1 MLASA
6 IGLIVGASTRRI
18 LHLCCAQS
26 SCWGAGHR
34 RATVRV
40 MAHTPSCASRKQS
53 KRAMPE
59 PIPETPRNIAAA
71 LMSTPKPDQWRYL
84 AQRDTDG

>member
-6 IGLIVGASTRRI
+6 IGLIVGASARQAF
-18 LHLCCAQS
+18 HLCCAQPS
-26 SCWGAGHR
+26 PSGAGHR
-34 RATVRV
+34 WATVRV
-40 MAHTPSCASRKQS
+40 MAHTPYCMSRKQS

-59 PIPETPRNIAAA
+59 PVSDTPGNIAAA

-84 AQRDTDG
+84 APRDADG